1 MSGPKTSQLEIER
14 RIQEQLAAL
23 RSDVNSARSK
33 ARARILA
40 RRDEL
45 LAAFGDASSLEDA
58 AESVRALAAAALAR
72 LDAECAFAP
81 CAAMEDS
88 VALADQCGRSAAS
101 IAAAFENDTAP
112 FAARAAR
119 ARSRAA
125 SRADQVEFLALLA
138 EAAEREGSAAEGTA
152 VGAMEA
158 ARTSDNAET
167 TTAGTMGAS
176 SDGATTGIAPASDN
190 RDDAA
195 DDAQAVAQ
203 RALALLS
210 SPYTLPADRA
220 LLLKT
225 VPNLQPE
232 SIAQLALL
240 LPAIESNARAFEELT
255 AAIEDATHQLRARGC
270 AVSDSP
276 TFATLEEAAAYRD
289 TLLRQLEEADRNAYL
304 QACIDTVMARHGYTI
319 SRSVTMGRDLT
330 GDHRLFGREGA
341 TEGLHAFLSDSGDL
355 MLQVAGLPA
364 GIDGVS
370 DGATVALEASAP
382 GARTDQLLADQQDF
396 CAVYDEIAAELAAF
410 GITNRVQ
417 YRAEPSTAFCR
428 ELVQERSE
436 QGATEQRREAAGIST
451 TDSSPASTPHRR
463 RKRSGGAAREMR

>member
-14 RIQEQLAAL
+14 RIQAQLAAL
-23 RSDVNSARSK
+23 RSDVNGARSK
-33 ARARILA
+33 ARARMLA
-40 RRDEL
+40 RGDEL
-45 LAAFGDASSLEDA
+45 LAAFGDDPSLEDA
-58 AESVRALAAAALAR
+58 AESVRALAAAALTR
-72 LDAECAFAP
+72 LEDECAFAP
-81 CAAMEDS
+81 CTAMEDS
-88 VALADQCGRSAAS
+88 VALADQCGRSAAG

-112 FAARAAR
+112 FAARAER
-119 ARSRAA
+119 ARNRAT
-125 SRADQVEFLALLA
+125 SRADQVDFLALLA
-138 EAAEREGSAAEGTA
+138 EAAEREGATAEGA
-152 VGAMEA
+152 AAGATEA
-158 ARTSDNAET
+158 ARAADESA
-167 TTAGTMGAS
+167 AGS
-176 SDGATTGIAPASDN
+176 SPATDN

-210 SPYTLPADRA
+210 SPHTLPADRA

-232 SIAQLALL
+232 TIAQLALL

-255 AAIEDATHQLRARGC
+255 AAIEDATSQLRAQGC
-270 AVSDSP
+270 AAADSP

-289 TLLRQLEEADRNAYL
+289 ALLRQLEEADHNAYL

-341 TEGLHAFLSDSGDL
+341 AEGLHAFLSDSGDL
-355 MLQVAGLPA
+355 MLQVAGLPT

-370 DGATVALEASAP
+370 DGAAVALEAAEP
-382 GARTDQLLADQQDF
+382 GTRTDQLLADQQDF
-396 CAVYDEIAAELAAF
+396 CAVYDEIAADLAAF

-417 YRAEPSTAFCR
+417 YRAEPSEAFCR
-428 ELVQERSE
+428 ELVQERGE
-436 QGATEQRREAAGIST
+436 QGATEQRREAADTST
-451 TDSSPASTPHRR
+451 TGASPASTPHRR
-463 RKRSGGAAREMR
+463 RKHSGGAAREMR

>member
-14 RIQEQLAAL
+14 RIQAQLAAL
-23 RSDVNSARSK
+23 RSDVNGARSK

-45 LAAFGDASSLEDA
+45 LAAFGGDPSLEDA

-72 LDAECAFAP
+72 LDGECAFAP
-81 CAAMEDS
+81 CAAMADS
-88 VALADQCGRSAAS
+88 VALADQCGRSAES

-112 FAARAAR
+112 FAARAER
-119 ARSRAA
+119 ARNRAA
-125 SRADQVEFLALLA
+125 SRADQVDFLALLA
-138 EAAEREGSAAEGTA
+138 EAAEREGAAVEGA
-152 VGAMEA
+152 AAGAEEAERAADEA
-158 ARTSDNAET
+158 A
-167 TTAGTMGAS
+167 AGS
-176 SDGATTGIAPASDN
+176 SP
-190 RDDAA
+190 AA
-195 DDAQAVAQ
+195 DSRGDEADAQAVAQ
-203 RALALLS
+203 RSLALLQ
-210 SPYTLPADRA
+210 SPHALPADRA
-220 LLLKT
+220 LLRET
-225 VPNLQPE
+225 VRNLQPE
-232 SIAQLALL
+232 TVAQLALL
-240 LPAIESNARAFEELT
+240 LPAMESNARAFKELT
-255 AAIEDATHQLRARGC
+255 AAIEDAANQLRARGC
-270 AVSDSP
+270 TPGAVPD
-276 TFATLEEAAAYRD
+276 FATLEEAAAYRD

-355 MLQVAGLPA
+355 MLQVAGLPT

-370 DGATVALEASAP
+370 DGAAVALEAAAP
-382 GARTDQLLADQQDF
+382 GTRTDQLFADQQDF
-396 CAVYDEIAAELAAF
+396 CAVYDEIADELAAF

-428 ELVQERSE
+428 ELVQERDE
-436 QGATEQRREAAGIST
+436 QGATEQRRDMAGTSA
-451 TDSSPASTPHRR
+451 TDVSPASTPHRR

>member
-14 RIQEQLAAL
+14 RIQAQLAAL
-23 RSDVNSARSK
+23 RSDVNGSRSK

-45 LAAFGDASSLEDA
+45 LAAFGDDPSLEDA
-58 AESVRALAAAALAR
+58 AESVRVLAAAALAR
-72 LDAECAFAP
+72 LDAECAFEP

-112 FAARAAR
+112 FAARVER
-119 ARSRAA
+119 ARNQAA
-125 SRADQVEFLALLA
+125 SRADQVDFLALLA
-138 EAAEREGSAAEGTA
+138 EAAERERSTVEDTVAGTTEAVRAAD
-152 VGAMEA
+152 EA
-158 ARTSDNAET
+158 A
-167 TTAGTMGAS
+167 AGN
-176 SDGATTGIAPASDN
+176 APAADN
-190 RDDAA
+190 HDDTT
-195 DDAQAVAQ
+195 DNAQAVSQ

-210 SPYTLPADRA
+210 SPHTLPADRA

-232 SIAQLALL
+232 IIAQLALL
-240 LPAIESNARAFEELT
+240 LPAIESNACAFGELT
-255 AAIEDATHQLRARGC
+255 AAIEDATSQLRAHGC
-270 AVSDSP
+270 AVPITS

-304 QACIDTVMARHGYTI
+304 QACIDTVMTRHGYTI

-355 MLQVAGLPA
+355 MLQVAGLPT

-370 DGATVALEASAP
+370 DGAAIVLEAAEP
-382 GARTDQLLADQQDF
+382 GTRTDQLLADQQDF

-417 YRAEPSTAFCR
+417 YRAEPSEAFCR
-428 ELVQERSE
+428 ELVQERGE
-436 QGATEQRREAAGIST
+436 QGATERRRETADTST
-451 TDSSPASTPHRR
+451 TGASPASTPHRR